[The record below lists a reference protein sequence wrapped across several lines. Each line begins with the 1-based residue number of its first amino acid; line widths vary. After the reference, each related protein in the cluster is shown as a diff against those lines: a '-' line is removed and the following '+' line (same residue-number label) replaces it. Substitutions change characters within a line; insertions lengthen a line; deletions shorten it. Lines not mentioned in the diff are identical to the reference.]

1 MKFSEKLKVCRK
13 HAQLTQSQVAEQ
25 LHVSRKTISGWE
37 NDHSFPDVGSLVQLS
52 DIYDVR
58 LDDLMRYDHL
68 LAYYKEAEQLHQ
80 KSRKWVV
87 VSYRCNF
94 LLLVLGYIDYLRPFG
109 IRTFLVPF
117 LVLVNAMVLL
127 SYFSDWQRFKS
138 GKLRVGIVITVFIA
152 FIAEILINTIV
163 PSYLNELAHA
173 VDDGPAAIIGEVA
186 GRLLVTSILI
196 LSLVLAIFLKPKQRE
211 RS

>member
-1 MKFSEKLKVCRK
+1 
-13 HAQLTQSQVAEQ
+13 
-25 LHVSRKTISGWE
+25 
-37 NDHSFPDVGSLVQLS
+37 
-52 DIYDVR
+52 
-58 LDDLMRYDHL
+58 
-68 LAYYKEAEQLHQ
+68 
-80 KSRKWVV
+80 
-87 VSYRCNF
+87 
-94 LLLVLGYIDYLRPFG
+94 GYIDYLRPFG

-186 GRLLVTSILI
+186 GRLLVTSI
-196 LSLVLAIFLKPKQRE
+196 
-211 RS
+211 

>member
-1 MKFSEKLKVCRK
+1 M
-13 HAQLTQSQVAEQ
+13 TQSQVAEQ

-58 LDDLMRYDHL
+58 LDDLMRDDHL
-68 LAYYKEAEQLHQ
+68 LAYYKEVERLHQ

>member
-58 LDDLMRYDHL
+58 LDDLMRDDHL

-109 IRTFLVPF
+109 IRTFWYRFSTGERHGIV
-117 LVLVNAMVLL
+117 V
-127 SYFSDWQRFKS
+127 FSDWQRFKS

-163 PSYLNELAHA
+163 P
-173 VDDGPAAIIGEVA
+173 
-186 GRLLVTSILI
+186 
-196 LSLVLAIFLKPKQRE
+196 LSE
-211 RS
+211 RVSMPLMMAPLR